1 MSQLQAAYALAINRG
16 ALAVPC
22 ETIEQLDNRS
32 LETGCRPYL
41 CADFDRAILTI
52 AQEREPDDE
61 T

>member
-1 MSQLQAAYALAINRG
+1 VNLEAAYALAINRG

-41 CADFDRAILTI
+41 CPDMSISLLESARK
-52 AQEREPDDE
+52 REEDDGP
-61 T
+61 